1 MPPPPPQICHSFK
14 KTQKND
20 SDLTPPSLFARC
32 HSFYRFFI
40 LKASLIKFVTFGLG
54 RVGVKGNSD
63 NVTEYDVFFFT
74 ASLRYLYKNL
84 LLPGVKVE
92 LSSEEAK
99 RRSDQKYQK
108 PYPEAYYQT
117 HYSDGQ
123 FSNQDNAQDRVDAVN
138 TLINVGSLFV
148 CIDYNFNIS
157 VVPK

>member
-1 MPPPPPQICHSFK
+1 M
-14 KTQKND
+14 
-20 SDLTPPSLFARC
+20 
-32 HSFYRFFI
+32 
-40 LKASLIKFVTFGLG
+40 SLIKFVTFGLG

-63 NVTEYDVFFFT
+63 NVTEYDVFFLT
-74 ASLRYLYKNL
+74 ASLRYLYKKL
-84 LLPGVKVE
+84 ILLPGVKVE

-117 HYSDGQ
+117 HYSEGQ